1 MHPSHV
7 ELIVAIADAGSLG
20 AAAKRIGK
28 TQPAVTKALKRAEE
42 DVGVQLFHRGA
53 HGAHMTS
60 DGARVVERCRRI
72 LRDLDALDEDLA
84 QRRGELTGQIGVV
97 VSPLAAMKIIPPVMA
112 RFASRF
118 RGVRV
123 QIRGGHAPK
132 AFAALHSA
140 EADFVIGPG
149 PASGGEP
156 GLIAEP
162 LLQTG
167 LALLTG
173 GTSRYALTTD
183 PQILGEAPW
192 AAIGP
197 RGRRPYYAD
206 FLEANGIAARKP
218 VLLSDSILSIL
229 SVLEGSD
236 LVCSF
241 PSLVV
246 PEILSRWNVVKV
258 PVDMGAIGVDIAIT
272 RARGRILTP
281 AAMAFAD
288 LVHEESRR
296 LLTHNPK

>member
-20 AAAKRIGK
+20 AAARRIGK
-28 TQPAVTKALKRAEE
+28 TQPALTKALKRAEE
-42 DVGVQLFHRGA
+42 DVGMQLFYRGA
-53 HGAHMTS
+53 HGAHMTA

-72 LRDLDALDEDLA
+72 LRDLDALAEDLA

-112 RFASRF
+112 RFGSRF

-149 PASGGEP
+149 PSSGGEP

-162 LLQTG
+162 LLRTG

-173 GTSRYALTTD
+173 ANSRYARTTD
-183 PQILGEAPW
+183 PKILGEAPW

-197 RGRRPYYAD
+197 RGRRRYYAD
-206 FLEANGIAARKP
+206 FLEANGIAAKEP

-229 SVLEGSD
+229 SVLESSD

-241 PSLVV
+241 PSLVL
-246 PEILSRWNVVKV
+246 PEILSRWNVVQV
-258 PVDMGAIGVDIAIT
+258 PVEMGPTGVDIALT
-272 RARGRILTP
+272 HARGRILTP
-281 AAMAFAD
+281 AAMAFGD

-296 LLTHNPK
+296 LRDHNPG

>member
-53 HGAHMTS
+53 HGAHMTL

-97 VSPLAAMKIIPPVMA
+97 VSPFAAMKIIPPVMA

-183 PQILGEAPW
+183 PQILGEAP
-192 AAIGP
+192 
-197 RGRRPYYAD
+197 GRRSVRA
-206 FLEANGIAARKP
+206 GAAPTTRISSKP
-218 VLLSDSILSIL
+218 TGSQQGSRSFCRTPSCPSCRCLKVPILSAA
-229 SVLEGSD
+229 S
-236 LVCSF
+236 
-241 PSLVV
+241 
-246 PEILSRWNVVKV
+246 SRSWR
-258 PVDMGAIGVDIAIT
+258 PRSC
-272 RARGRILTP
+272 RAGTL
-281 AAMAFAD
+281 
-288 LVHEESRR
+288 
-296 LLTHNPK
+296 